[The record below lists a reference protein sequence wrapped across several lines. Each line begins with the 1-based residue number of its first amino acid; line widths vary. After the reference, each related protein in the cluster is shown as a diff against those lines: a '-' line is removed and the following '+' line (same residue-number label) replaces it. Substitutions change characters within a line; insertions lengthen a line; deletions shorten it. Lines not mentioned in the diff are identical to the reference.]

1 MFIKLSE
8 AALTPISLMSKNAL
22 KLWLF
27 LCFKADH
34 RSNMVILDD
43 STKTLIKEYMSLN
56 QGTLDN
62 LYSELKKKKFI
73 SKYNSVV
80 IIPFNL
86 CSKSSRTRD
95 YHNYTE
101 LRPSSPWLVDDR
113 FSAKS
118 TKQDG

>member
-8 AALTPISLMSKNAL
+8 SALTPISLMSKNAL

-27 LCFKADH
+27 LCFKSDH
-34 RSNMVILDD
+34 RTNMVLLDEM
-43 STKTLIKEYMSLN
+43 TKRQIGEFMQLN
-56 QGTLDN
+56 QGTIDN

-80 IIPFNL
+80 LIPFNL

-95 YHNYTE
+95 YHNYNE
-101 LRPSSPWLVDDR
+101 LNPTSPWLTEDSL
-113 FSAKS
+113 FAKS
-118 TKQDG
+118 TKQ